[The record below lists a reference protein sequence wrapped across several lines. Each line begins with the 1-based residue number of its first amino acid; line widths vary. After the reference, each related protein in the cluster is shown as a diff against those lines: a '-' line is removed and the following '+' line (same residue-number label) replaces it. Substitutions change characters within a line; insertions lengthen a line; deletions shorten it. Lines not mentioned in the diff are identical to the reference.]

1 MLRVEEGAAYGSRL
15 VTTEPIRAGALV
27 QRIEQ
32 PERLA
37 TPNYRTIQVS
47 EDTHVDNLGPLAYL
61 NHSCAP
67 NTFVDAERLEVRALR
82 DVRAGEELTLF
93 YPATEWEM
101 IQPFDCLCGAPDCI
115 GRIAG
120 ASALPIE
127 VLDRYRLSD
136 HVRRLL
142 RERGPAAVA
151 K

>member
-1 MLRVEEGAAYGSRL
+1 
-15 VTTEPIRAGALV
+15 V

-32 PERLA
+32 PERLP

-82 DVRAGEELTLF
+82 DVQASEELTLF

-101 IQPFDCLCGAPDCI
+101 DQSFDCLCGSADCI

-120 ASALPIE
+120 ASALPLE
-127 VLDRYRLSD
+127 VLARYHLSD

-151 K
+151 R